1 MFFHET
7 RLVLKKFI
15 KYGGESEVNWKKS
28 KIIKVHT
35 RVASKNIRDDLAK
48 GLWVKA
54 LVNLHGMH
62 NCVKIRLQNT
72 TFSIRAVIVRSSSS

>member
-1 MFFHET
+1 M
-7 RLVLKKFI
+7 
-15 KYGGESEVNWKKS
+15 NWSKS

-62 NCVKIRLQNT
+62 NCVKILLQNT
-72 TFSIRAVIVRSSSS
+72 TFNIRVVIASSSSS